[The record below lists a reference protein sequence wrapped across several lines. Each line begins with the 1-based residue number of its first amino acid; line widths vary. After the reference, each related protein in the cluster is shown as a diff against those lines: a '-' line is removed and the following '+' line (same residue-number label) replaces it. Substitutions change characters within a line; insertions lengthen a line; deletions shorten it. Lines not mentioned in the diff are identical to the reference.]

1 MTKKQSAPIAKKGLH
16 PRNPHRDRY
25 DFDALIKS
33 CPALAPFVAENRFGD
48 RSVDFNNPEAVKT
61 LNRALLSHYYQV
73 AFWDI
78 PAGFLCPPIPGRA
91 DYLHYLADLLAESN
105 GGVIPTGKQVRG
117 LDIGAGANCVY
128 PIVGHRAY
136 GWRFVAADIDPISVK
151 SAKFIAES
159 NPSLAGNIQCRL
171 QKNPDHIFTGMI
183 NRDDV
188 FDFTLCNPPFHAS
201 LEEAMAGN
209 ERKVKNLAMNAQKK
223 NPFIAPM
230 KDKSGK
236 FGQPSAQAEKGKPVK
251 AASLNFGGQKAELWC
266 PGGEA
271 SFIRRMIKQSVDVA
285 GQCLW
290 FTTLVSK
297 KDNLQ
302 AIYKQLKQVG
312 AVSVKTIDMAQGQKQ
327 TRIVAWSFLS
337 AEQHAEWQAERW
349 VK

>member
-1 MTKKQSAPIAKKGLH
+1 MTNKQSATTAKKGLH

-61 LNRALLSHYYQV
+61 LNRALLNHYYQV
-73 AFWDI
+73 QFWDI

-91 DYLHYLADLLAESN
+91 DYIHHLADLLASSN
-105 GGVIPTGKQVRG
+105 EGAVPTGKQVRG

-136 GWRFVAADIDPISVK
+136 GWRFVASDIDPISVK
-151 SAKFIAES
+151 FAKFIVDS
-159 NPSLAGNIQCRL
+159 NPSLAGNVQCRL

-188 FDFTLCNPPFHAS
+188 FDFTVCNPPFHAS

-209 ERKVKNLAMNAQKK
+209 ERKVKNLAVNAQKK
-223 NPFIAPM
+223 NAFTKP
-230 KDKSGK
+230 G
-236 FGQPSAQAEKGKPVK
+236 KGKGAQRLDQQAL
-251 AASLNFGGQKAELWC
+251 AADKQSSSALNFGGQKAELWC
-266 PGGEA
+266 PGGEVA
-271 SFIRRMIKQSVDVA
+271 FIRRMIKQSVDFA

-297 KDNLQ
+297 KDNLP
-302 AIYKQLKQVG
+302 AIYTQLKQVG
-312 AVSVKTIDMAQGQKQ
+312 AVEVKTIDMAQGQKQ

-337 AEQHAEWQAERW
+337 QEQHAEWREDRW
-349 VK
+349 FK